1 MNEIPKGKHLFG
13 LAKIGDKGQIL
24 IPKEAREVFGLK
36 PGDKLL
42 MLGDEERGIALIKVD
57 EAAMFESM
65 MPYIPTIGESADADS
80 EPPQNGGGI

>member
-1 MNEIPKGKHLFG
+1 MGNDLKGKYIFG
-13 LAKIGDKGQIL
+13 MAKLGEKGQIL

-57 EAAMFESM
+57 AAMMADM
-65 MPYIPTIGESADADS
+65 MARIPEISDDATHALRGED
-80 EPPQNGGGI
+80 EGGAK